1 MAQIGKVSAVFSAS
15 TSGLT
20 SGVKSASSAFSSLRG
35 DIAGLRT
42 GMTTLVAINA
52 AQFFGQLANSASQA
66 IGSLVRMGQ
75 AEADVIDQTS
85 KLGARLGMTYAE
97 MAGLSLAGDLAGVS
111 MEKIGAAATKADVAF
126 VKAANGSKTAIG
138 AFDAIGLSVEQL
150 NGLSAAQRFD
160 AIAEAIAGLPTEA
173 ERAAAS
179 IAIFGKAGA
188 DLLPLFSQGA
198 GAIAAA
204 RTEAEAFG
212 LALTN
217 AQGQNVEAMNDAF
230 TRAQKA
236 IQGVV
241 QQVVAYLAPAV
252 TSVTEAFSNL
262 IGSVGGA
269 NIGQAI
275 GDALLAGAEYL
286 AGVADAFIEN
296 LTPLW
301 NYVSQVGGQWNSVWG
316 AGQRVADFF
325 GGVGRFWE
333 GVFKGVASIISGVV
347 GGLLESAAA
356 LAENIPG
363 FGQTAAELQAAS
375 ESFRQRQE
383 ELWSDAGTAM
393 VASAEN
399 FSNAAFGR
407 PVDEAGE
414 ALAGPLTRTIR
425 EAREAAAAAA
435 AGVDVAATQTVEVV
449 QRVDA
454 GNLANS
460 VRQAVQ
466 GIESTSAEG
475 IREMFRLMRGDTG
488 QDVDQQQLGVLE
500 QIRDGID
507 NMDGGGPE
515 MALVDLG

>member
-35 DIAGLRT
+35 DIAGLRS
-42 GMTTLVAINA
+42 GMTALVAINT
-52 AQFFGQLANSASQA
+52 AQFFGQLANTASQA

-179 IAIFGKAGA
+179 ISIFGKSGA

-236 IQGVV
+236 VQGVV

-286 AGVADAFIEN
+286 AGVADAFIAN

-301 NYVSQVGGQWNSVWG
+301 NYVSQVGGQWNAIWG
-316 AGQRVADFF
+316 VGQRVADYFS
-325 GGVGRFWE
+325 GVGRFWE
-333 GVFKGVASIISGVV
+333 GVFKGVASTIAGIAAGIA
-347 GGLLESAAA
+347 ESAAA
-356 LAENIPG
+356 VASSLG
-363 FGQTAAELQAAS
+363 FSDAAAQITAVGDSL
-375 ESFRQRQE
+375 RQSQSQ
-383 ELWSDAGTAM
+383 LWSDAGDAMTA
-393 VASAEN
+393 AGEN
-399 FSNAAFGR
+399 FKNAAFGR
-407 PVDEAGE
+407 ELEDAGK
-414 ALAGPLTRTIR
+414 AIAGPLTQTVR
-425 EAREAAAAAA
+425 EAREAAARAAA
-435 AGVDVAATQTVEVV
+435 NVDVATTQTVEVV

-475 IREMFRLMRGDTG
+475 IREMFRIMRGDTG
-488 QDVDQQQLGVLE
+488 QDVDQQKLGVLE

-507 NMDGGGPE
+507 NLDGGGPE
-515 MALVDLG
+515 MALIDLG

>member
-20 SGVKSASSAFSSLRG
+20 SGVKSASSAFASLRS
-35 DIAGLRT
+35 DIAGLRG
-42 GMTTLVAINA
+42 GMSALVTINA
-52 AQFFGQLANSASQA
+52 AQFFGQLANAATQS
-66 IGSLVRMGQ
+66 IRSLVSMGQ
-75 AEADVIDQTS
+75 AQAEVIDQTS
-85 KLGARLGMTYAE
+85 KLAARLGMTYAE
-97 MAGLSLAGDLAGVS
+97 MSGLALAGELAGVS
-111 MEKIGAAATKADVAF
+111 MDKIGAAATKADVAF
-126 VKAANGSKTAIG
+126 VRAANGSQSAVE
-138 AFDAIGLSVEQL
+138 AFSAIGLSVDQL
-150 NGLSAAQRFD
+150 NGLSAAGRFD
-160 AIAEAIAGLPTEA
+160 QIAEAIAALPTEA
-173 ERAAAS
+173 ERAAAA
-179 IAIFGKAGA
+179 IGIFGRAGA
-188 DLLPLFSQGA
+188 ELLPLFSQGA
-198 GAIAAA
+198 GAIAEA
-204 RTEAEAFG
+204 RAEAERFG

-217 AQGQNVEAMNDAF
+217 EQGQNVEAMNDAF
-230 TRAQKA
+230 TRAQQA
-236 IQGVV
+236 VQGVV

-286 AGVADAFIEN
+286 AGVADSFIAN

-301 NYVSQVGGQWNSVWG
+301 EYVSRVGGQWNAVFG
-316 AGQRVADFF
+316 IGQRVADFF
-325 GGVGRFWE
+325 SGVGRFWE
-333 GVFKGVASIISGVV
+333 GVFNGVASVISGVV

-383 ELWSDAGTAM
+383 ELWANAGNAM

-407 PVDEAGE
+407 PVDDAGE
-414 ALAGPLTRTIR
+414 ALAGPLVRTIR
-425 EAREAAAAAA
+425 EAREAANAAA
-435 AGVDVAATQTVEVV
+435 AGIDVASTQTVEVV
-449 QRVDA
+449 QRLDA
-454 GNLANS
+454 GSVGNT

-475 IREMFRLMRGDTG
+475 VREMFRIMRGEPGD
-488 QDVDQQQLGVLE
+488 DVQQQQLGVLE
-500 QIRDGID
+500 QIRDGIG
-507 NMDGGGPE
+507 NLDGGGPE
-515 MALVDLG
+515 MELVGL